1 MKISSSEYTKSHT
14 ATNEARILPEG
25 NVKGLVRSTAA
36 AKRSTSPLEQGMT
49 TAKAALETVPDIRSD
64 IVDSLKRRIS
74 SGEYSVSG
82 EDIAEMMLRRLG
94 ADKVR

>member
-14 ATNEARILPEG
+14 NSSEARILPEG
-25 NVKGLVRSTAA
+25 NLKGLVRSSTST
-36 AKRSTSPLEQGMT
+36 KRSTSPLEQGMT
-49 TAKAALETVPDIRSD
+49 VAKTALESVPDIRAD
-64 IVDSLKRRIS
+64 VVDNLKRKIS